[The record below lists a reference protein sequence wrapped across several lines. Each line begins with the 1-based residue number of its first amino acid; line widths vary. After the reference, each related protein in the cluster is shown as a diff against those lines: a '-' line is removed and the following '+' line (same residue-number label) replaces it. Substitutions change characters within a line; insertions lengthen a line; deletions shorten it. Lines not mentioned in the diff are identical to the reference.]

1 MPADIIPIKRLPQSD
16 DGVQALLAKLL
27 AVQGQRV
34 TGTAL
39 AMGTRNATT
48 QSAIIDSNGF
58 SGIIAYLRIISVPG
72 TDSIRVTLRGIDP
85 VSGQAFYLTNGPS
98 QTGIGIFS
106 TIIGPGFP
114 VAAALPDQIR
124 IEITHSPSPGGNFE
138 YSVGYCLV
146 P

>member
-1 MPADIIPIKRLPQSD
+1 MSEPIILSSRIPQTD
-16 DGVQALLAKLL
+16 DSASVLLAKLL

-48 QSAIIDSNGF
+48 QSAIIDCTGF
-58 SGIIAYLRIISVPG
+58 RAIIVYLRVTSAPG
-72 TDSIRVTLRGIDP
+72 TDSIRPAIRGIDP
-85 VSGQAFYLTNGPS
+85 VSAQAFNLANGS
-98 QTGIGIFS
+98 AQTMTGNFA
-106 TIIGPGFP
+106 TVIGPGCG
-114 VAAALPDQIR
+114 VQSALPDQIR
-124 IEITHSPSPGGNFE
+124 IEITHTPSPGGNFD